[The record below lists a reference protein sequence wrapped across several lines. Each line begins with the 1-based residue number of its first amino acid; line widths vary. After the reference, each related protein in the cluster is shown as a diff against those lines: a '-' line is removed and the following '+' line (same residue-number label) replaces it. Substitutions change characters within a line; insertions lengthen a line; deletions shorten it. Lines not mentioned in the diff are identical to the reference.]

1 MKKRLWIQVMI
12 ICVLMLIT
20 LFLLVGPLEGN
31 NPKTVGGK
39 EIVYAPAF
47 NYEEEEAGLPMMRRE
62 DPIFFPPFPV
72 KCLY

>member
-1 MKKRLWIQVMI
+1 MKKRLWIQVLI

-20 LFLLVGPLEGN
+20 LFLLVGPFEEN

-47 NYEEEEAGLPMMRRE
+47 NYEEEAGLPMMRRE
-62 DPIFFPPFPV
+62 ELIFFPPFPV
-72 KCLY
+72 KYLY